1 MAVFSASQ
9 TFINSDP
16 TFAAA
21 GDLIY
26 GTAND
31 AATVLAV
38 GCENQM
44 LTVSSCGLPEWV
56 SCVTIPGNLTV
67 EGTST
72 GTGDHSIAFGMAV
85 FS

>member
-9 TFINSDP
+9 SFVSSDP
-16 TFAAA
+16 TFDAA
-21 GDLIY
+21 GDLLY